1 MHPKISH
8 NVRLLVHIAFLYNQS
23 LVIKWFGGD
32 AILWIDFHDWFSWLH
47 RVYRKESTDHCWWFN
62 RCTFQKS
69 KPTVVNSFPVN
80 CATVRRPPSLAI
92 ITILSF
98 NRLFLGL
105 PRQILGITDYRFCME
120 GIKSKV
126 LNAWFFFQFDKIAS
140 LISGLLNV
148 RKKYFKS

>member
-23 LVIKWFGGD
+23 LVIKWFPRWGCNLMD
-32 AILWIDFHDWFSWLH
+32 RSPWLIQLTTPSI
-47 RVYRKESTDHCWWFN
+47 YRKESTDHCCWFN
-62 RCTFQKS
+62 RSTFQKS

-105 PRQILGITDYRFCME
+105 PRQILGITNYRLCME
-120 GIKSKV
+120 DINSKV
-126 LNAWFFFQFDKIAS
+126 LNAWFFFFS
-140 LISGLLNV
+140 LI
-148 RKKYFKS
+148 K